1 MEYIASA
8 SYDDM
13 SLYARYYFYN
23 NYSDIKTNEGED
35 QLPAV
40 VGVEVTSITPADV
53 TYGVDTYSGYEV
65 SAQIQYADTSVSDLK
80 TEVTLR
86 LARMD
91 DYDHD
96 TREEMESGELEEI
109 PEAKNLFRVISLS

>member
-1 MEYIASA
+1 M
-8 SYDDM
+8 
-13 SLYARYYFYN
+13 
-23 NYSDIKTNEGED
+23 
-35 QLPAV
+35 
-40 VGVEVTSITPADV
+40 
-53 TYGVDTYSGYEV
+53 DTYSGYEV

-109 PEAKNLFRVISLS
+109 PEAKSLVPRHLTELKKD

>member
-1 MEYIASA
+1 M
-8 SYDDM
+8 
-13 SLYARYYFYN
+13 
-23 NYSDIKTNEGED
+23 
-35 QLPAV
+35 
-40 VGVEVTSITPADV
+40 
-53 TYGVDTYSGYEV
+53 
-65 SAQIQYADTSVSDLK
+65 SDLK